1 MKRFCYIFITILL
14 CAISGCTRYETMC
27 NLPAQGSLT
36 VTLNATSATRATV
49 PGDGDIYSGGGME
62 DLTLVLVNSM
72 GNVSEI
78 QRLQSLVGDEQRIK
92 SVTFVNLDV
101 GNYVLYAYAN
111 VERSLLDEVKGQL
124 LSLKTGDVFNS
135 SYYDALF
142 TMLSD
147 RETPIIDDL
156 HPLLLTASKSVTVG
170 VENSSVSIDLLRPV
184 VWFEVRLYNHSDF
197 PMQVDDISFS
207 NFNPSTSYVLPK
219 DGAIPSSVSYRGLPL
234 YDTYSGGSDIVV
246 PTASEST
253 IYETALFENRAPS
266 YTMNITLKAGNSE
279 LQNVS
284 SISSVANAYA
294 LKNRSTGRYLVDNG
308 SGTMALVST
317 ISAAKSVEHA
327 LWIFSSTSAGYM
339 TNVATGKRYY
349 RDTTSATS
357 GSNLTF
363 AIASGYFRM
372 SYRSGVRSYYL
383 RDNNGTPNF
392 ANVSTQARDWQ
403 LQQSVQRSASINNSQ
418 INVVDMNTAAVVP
431 MTEQLRNQHVK
442 IVINAYY
449 NDTDGEFNFVV
460 LPWVE
465 KNEEVEFN

>member
-1 MKRFCYIFITILL
+1 
-14 CAISGCTRYETMC
+14 MC
-27 NLPAQGSLT
+27 DLPAQGSLT
-36 VTLNATSATRATV
+36 VTFSATSVARAAT

-72 GNVSEI
+72 GNVSEV
-78 QRLQSLVGDEQRIK
+78 QRLQSLVGDEQRVK

-101 GNYVLYAYAN
+101 GNYMLYAYAN
-111 VERSLLDEVKGQL
+111 VERSLLDEAKGQL
-124 LSLKTGDVFNS
+124 ASLKAGDTFNS
-135 SYYDALF
+135 NYYNALF
-142 TMLSD
+142 NTLSG
-147 RETPIIDDL
+147 RETPIIDDV

-207 NFNPSTSYVLPK
+207 NFNPSTSYLFSK
-219 DGAIPSSVSYRGLPL
+219 DGAIPSSVSYRALPL
-234 YDTYSGGSDIVV
+234 YDNYSGGSDIVV
-246 PTASEST
+246 SPASEST

-266 YTMNITLKAGNSE
+266 YTMNMTLKAGDSE
-279 LQNVS
+279 LQNVGS
-284 SISSVANAYA
+284 MTAGTDAYA
-294 LKNRSTGRYLVDNG
+294 MKNRSTGRYLVDNG
-308 SGTMALVST
+308 SGTMALVSSL
-317 ISAAKSVEHA
+317 SAAKSLEHA
-327 LWIFSSTSAGYM
+327 LWQFSSTSAGYM

-349 RDTTSATS
+349 RSTTSATS

-363 AIASGYFRM
+363 AITSGYLRI
-372 SYRSGVRSYYL
+372 SYRSGVRTYYL
-383 RDNNGTPNF
+383 RDNNGTVNF
-392 ANVSTQARDWQ
+392 TNNVSGQTQDWQ
-403 LQQSVQRSASINNSQ
+403 LQQSVQKTASINNSQ

-449 NDTDGEFNFVV
+449 NDTDGKFNFTV